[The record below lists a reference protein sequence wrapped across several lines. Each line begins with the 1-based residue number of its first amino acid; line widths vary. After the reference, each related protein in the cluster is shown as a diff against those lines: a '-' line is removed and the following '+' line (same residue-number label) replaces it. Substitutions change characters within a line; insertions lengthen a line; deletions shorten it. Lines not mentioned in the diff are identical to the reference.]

1 MENAGRRDGESAKL
15 ISRLPLRRTMKHNKQ
30 THHQA
35 AQTLHLLTPTELAR
49 ELRTTPQSVNG
60 WHRKGLIPAKFAL
73 GKTVRFE
80 LSEVLDTLQNST
92 GKAGRA

>member
-15 ISRLPLRRTMKHNKQ
+15 ISRLPLRRTMKTTKQ
-30 THHQA
+30 THHHA

-60 WHRKGLIPAKFAL
+60 WHRKGFIPAKFAL

-80 LSEVLDTLQNST
+80 LNEVLAALQ
-92 GKAGRA
+92 K